1 MAQQAEGAAPAL
13 EAATIALEAAPPPQA
28 EVMLPEQA
36 EAATVGVSR
45 LTGGTLHL
53 FLQSSSVPPVPGYSS
68 LTHPAARPPPQAAM
82 AQQAEGAATTHDAAA
97 IAPEAEAPPLVCAA

>member
-1 MAQQAEGAAPAL
+1 MPPLCQDVAPSLTQQRCPHHRRRWQAAGAATTL

-36 EAATVGVSR
+36 EAATAGVSR

-53 FLQSSSVPPVPGYSS
+53 FLQSSSWC
-68 LTHPAARPPPQAAM
+68 
-82 AQQAEGAATTHDAAA
+82 AT
-97 IAPEAEAPPLVCAA
+97 